1 MLQRTPVKIIITDE
15 MLTDYET
22 LFGRLLP
29 KKLHDFVW
37 DENIEEIYCPKPPI
51 DDIVTE
57 LKDYIEFRQQSRA
70 PFDDY
75 YFRVKEFD
83 VAPEIKSNME
93 VLISEDNKTIFTTY
107 SFNILYMQ
115 NELSECIQLL
125 L

>member
-57 LKDYIEFRQQSRA
+57 LKDYIKFIPMQI
-70 PFDDY
+70 Y
-75 YFRVKEFD
+75 YFIKRRGFEKFRKTSLTISSKRVKKRD
-83 VAPEIKSNME
+83 
-93 VLISEDNKTIFTTY
+93 TT
-107 SFNILYMQ
+107 
-115 NELSECIQLL
+115 
-125 L
+125 